1 MRVNCQMNKVIHIP
15 ESAHWEKVTNLLLK
29 AGIKY
34 APSCNEVNARSGINT
49 LTFNRECMWL
59 TTQGTNPNEVLMGQN
74 EIDQL
79 ALLEHSPEALLEW
92 LFNL

>member
-1 MRVNCQMNKVIHIP
+1 MRVNQQMIKVLYIP
-15 ESAHWEKVTNLLLK
+15 EDAHWAKVTTLLFRV
-29 AGIKY
+29 GIKY
-34 APSCNEVNARSGINT
+34 APSCNEVNARADINT
-49 LTFNRECMWL
+49 LTLNRRYMWL
-59 TTQGTNPNEVLMGQN
+59 TTQGKNPNEVLIGQN